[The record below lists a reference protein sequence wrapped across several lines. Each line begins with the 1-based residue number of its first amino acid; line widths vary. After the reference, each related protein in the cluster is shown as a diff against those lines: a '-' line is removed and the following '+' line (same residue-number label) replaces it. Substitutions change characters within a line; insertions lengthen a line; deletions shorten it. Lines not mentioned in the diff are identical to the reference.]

1 MLSPN
6 DVLIHSLTG
15 SQGLLNRLCED
26 LKPAEYLHRPCTGA
40 NCAAWVLGHLIL
52 TERNALKAVGLSD
65 LPALPEGFEKRFS
78 QKEDAPK
85 ATEFGDATILLPLFN
100 RQRQLLIDK
109 VKGMSPDELT
119 KPVEKPH
126 PMFSHV
132 WSLVNLMGLHVMLH
146 GGQVSSIRRSLG
158 RPPVM

>member
-6 DVLIHSLTG
+6 DVLIHSLSG

-26 LKPAEYLHRPCTGA
+26 LKPAEYLQRTCDGA

-52 TERNALKAVGLSD
+52 SDRSALGRVGVTD
-65 LPALPEGFEKRFS
+65 LPALPEGFEKRFGRDA
-78 QKEDAPK
+78 DAPK
-85 ATEFGDATILLPLFN
+85 ATEFGDVTILMPLFN
-100 RQRQLLIDK
+100 RQRQLLADK
-109 VKGMSPDELT
+109 VKGMSADELS
-119 KPVEKPH
+119 KPVEPPH
-126 PMFSHV
+126 PMFSQV

-146 GGQVSSIRRSLG
+146 GGQISSIRRSLG